1 MVRSGSTM
9 QLTRAADYAVRVMIH
24 LAALPANERALLP
37 DLARATGAPES
48 FLSKVL
54 QALCRAGLINSRRG
68 QSGGFE
74 ILDCGRQASMREVI
88 EAIDGPIYINLC
100 LISGASCD
108 RKSYCP
114 AHPFWNKA
122 QEAML
127 GVLNGAIVAELAAQA
142 PVPSPRPS
150 ALISPL
156 AKRKAAERATSAPPT
171 RAGTKKKQHQ
181 TA

>member
-1 MVRSGSTM
+1 MVRTGSTM

-24 LAALPANERALLP
+24 LASLPPNERALLP
-37 DLARATGAPES
+37 ELARATGSPGS

-54 QALCRAGLINSRRG
+54 QALGRAGLIDSRRG

-74 ILDCGRQASMREVI
+74 ILDRGRRASMREVI

-100 LISGASCD
+100 LISGASCE

-114 AHPFWNKA
+114 AHPFWSKA

-127 GVLNGAIVAELAAQA
+127 SVLNGAIVADLAAQA
-142 PVPSPRPS
+142 TVPSPRDASGFAHLSDQS
-150 ALISPL
+150 A
-156 AKRKAAERATSAPPT
+156 AGKANS
-171 RAGTKKKQHQ
+171 
-181 TA
+181 